1 MKTIEDLKQFY
12 NTTLLNDLNCLEEK
26 RKKIAHKLVFI
37 GIALL
42 CVMGVLF
49 FLLQRYLGMVF
60 GPLVLAIVLYIV
72 ILLWVS
78 NILSKNYVKEFKT
91 KIISRIVNFVDKSFS
106 YSMNG
111 HISESIYKAS
121 RIFKRQHRKYRSK
134 GLVSGKIGTTQV
146 GLSEINSE

>member
-12 NTTLLNDLNCLEEK
+12 NTTLLNDLNVLEEK

-49 FLLQRYLGMVF
+49 FLLHRYIDMVS

-78 NILSKNYVKEFKT
+78 NILSKNYIKEFKI
-91 KIISRIVNFVDKSFS
+91 KIISFVGWVTCYPRCFLTTICYNKICVNPC
-106 YSMNG
+106 
-111 HISESIYKAS
+111 
-121 RIFKRQHRKYRSK
+121 Q
-134 GLVSGKIGTTQV
+134 KIW
-146 GLSEINSE
+146 